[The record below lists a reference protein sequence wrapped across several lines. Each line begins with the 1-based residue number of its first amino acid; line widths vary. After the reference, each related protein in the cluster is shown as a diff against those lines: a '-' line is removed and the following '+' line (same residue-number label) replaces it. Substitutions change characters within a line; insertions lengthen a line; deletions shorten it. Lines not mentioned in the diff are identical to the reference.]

1 MEPCGTPEDTNTDEE
16 EEPFTTTCWV
26 RLEEARRLRRGR

>member
-1 MEPCGTPEDTNTDEE
+1 MEPCVTPEDTNKDEE

-26 RLEEARRLRRGR
+26 RLEGRSEAS